1 MEKDIYSQGDIRHGA
16 SQEAIMNTRMCI
28 TLILVVL
35 LVVIPVFGEELTKI
49 YGSVPKNG
57 VNKVTLDNSHNE
69 KEAVVVFKELNW
81 PIPFAVYVSP
91 KETGVLSLPSKSYQ
105 VYYTLGFGWND
116 AEKQFISQP
125 EYYMLANILNAG
137 GDGTVH
143 EEKSDSHTIITGT
156 YFDPVYNVTRI
167 TTEETVP
174 DEWIWAESRIVL
186 SADSPDPQVPIDPS
200 DFPLS

>member
-1 MEKDIYSQGDIRHGA
+1 
-16 SQEAIMNTRMCI
+16 MNTRMCI
-28 TLILVVL
+28 SLTFVVL
-35 LVVIPVFGEELTKI
+35 LVVIPVLGEELTKI

-116 AEKQFISQP
+116 AEKRFISQP
-125 EYYMLANILNAG
+125 EYYMLGNVLNAG

-143 EEKSDSHTIITGT
+143 EEKGDTYTYVVGT
-156 YFDPVYNVTRI
+156 YFDPVDNLTKVVTD
-167 TTEETVP
+167 ETGQP
-174 DEWIWAESRIVL
+174 EWTWAENTIML
-186 SADSPDPQVPIDPS
+186 SADSPDPAIPIDPS
-200 DFPLS
+200 DFPLP